1 MSEELIETLI
11 KYFSKS
17 PYQEDFVRAKDMF
30 NKIIGTMVEE
40 HPYFDTWI
48 SGFFEWYLIDY
59 KMLKIGVPPI
69 YLYQRVF
76 ADGLDPKA
84 ITYLHQ
90 IEQCTLELLEVQS
103 VSGQKVK
110 VTNLYKKTNLE
121 FESHENTALLQKG
134 DFLVTRIMHTA
145 TPVRSFGVI
154 WHLSGEIASI
164 VGKKLDQIKT
174 EHDQEYFLYELIKRK
189 TQSEIYSHVPL
200 DQIFAWK
207 TGAEIRVSP
216 RVIK

>member
-11 KYFSKS
+11 KYFSKA
-17 PYQEDFVRAKDMF
+17 PYQDDFARAKEMF
-30 NKIIGTMVEE
+30 TKTIGTMVEE

-59 KMLKIGVPPI
+59 KMQKMGVPPI
-69 YLYQRVF
+69 YLYQRIF

-84 ITYLHQ
+84 IEYLHQ
-90 IEQCTLELLEVQS
+90 IEQSPLSLLEVNS

-110 VTNLYKKTNLE
+110 VTDLYKKTHFE

-134 DFLVTRIMHTA
+134 DFLVTRILHPA
-145 TPVRSFGVI
+145 KPVRSFGVI
-154 WHLSGEIASI
+154 WHLSGEIGSI

-174 EHDQEYFLYELIKRK
+174 EHDQEFFIYELIKRK

-207 TGAEIRVSP
+207 TGAEIKVMP
-216 RVIK
+216 RTTK